1 MSLLGSMTSCIQCVA
16 WCQFHTRPLQSWIL
30 SKWDKDYHHLNLRLE
45 IPPAVK
51 KFLKM
56 VGGSRS
62 PSKRC
67 ELGSLANNPD
77 PDRCQHLR
85 LGSSSSREVR
95 SGSLVPFN
103 DSCILKRKGAESRPK
118 NPESLYQGSKRE
130 APKNLLR
137 QYNYGCIFKET
148 GRNKVKKT
156 SDHFPGN
163 IFLGRRECSFTFS
176 SPSERLRERGS
187 GLPQQ
192 DTYSPSRMEP
202 KNRNLPGD
210 CPQMGKPCHRSLCI
224 QDKFKS
230 QEILFPK
237 SKGSSLGSGCLLPAL
252 GSGSPLRIPS
262 SSSDQ
267 QSSPEISIQSGQADS
282 SCSVL
287 AKEKL
292 VSASTKA
299 GSRLSFHPSQ
309 DSRPLASGTSLTP
322 EPRVP
327 ESISLDPESA
337 FLNTKGLSFKVIK
350 TLRNSR
356 KPVTHA
362 IYLKIWKKFC
372 AWCKDHPN
380 QDSPNIC
387 QVLDFLQEGFDKGL
401 RPSTLKVQ
409 VSALSAYFDTALAE
423 HRWVKRFFQAC
434 TRLRPTVKESSPQW
448 DLSLVLNA
456 LTSDPFEP
464 NESNNLRFLT
474 LKTAFLVAITSAR
487 RIGELQ
493 ALSICEPYLSVSE
506 DRITLRLDRNFLPKV
521 VSNFHRSQ
529 ADDRKMAIRSPKN
542 ATEEKW
548 YLLDVRRSVLRY
560 L

>member
-1 MSLLGSMTSCIQCVA
+1 MCSLVPDPNKTSPVLDPVKMGQRLPSPEFMIGDS
-16 WCQFHTRPLQSWIL
+16 FSSKRIL
-30 SKWDKDYHHLNLRLE
+30 KLVE
-45 IPPAVK
+45 
-51 KFLKM
+51 
-56 VGGSRS
+56 GSRS

-95 SGSLVPFN
+95 SGPLVPFN
-103 DSCILKRKGAESRPK
+103 DSCILKRKGAKSRPK

-156 SDHFPGN
+156 SDHLPGN
-163 IFLGRRECSFTFS
+163 IFLGRRECSFNFS

-202 KNRNLPGD
+202 EIRNLPGD

-237 SKGSSLGSGCLLPAL
+237 SKGSSLGSGCFLPAL
-252 GSGSPLRIPS
+252 GSGSPLCIPS

-299 GSRLSFHPSQ
+299 GSRPSFHPSQ
-309 DSRPLASGTSLTP
+309 DSISLAPGTSLTP

-362 IYLKIWKKFC
+362 IYLKIWKKCC
-372 AWCKDHPN
+372 AWCKDHSN

-448 DLSLVLNA
+448 DLSLVLDA

-506 DRITLRLDRNFLPKV
+506 DRITLRLETL
-521 VSNFHRSQ
+521 S
-529 ADDRKMAIRSPKN
+529 
-542 ATEEKW
+542 T
-548 YLLDVRRSVLRY
+548 
-560 L
+560 

>member
-1 MSLLGSMTSCIQCVA
+1 MCSLVPDPNKTSPVLDPVKMGQRLPSPEFMIGDS
-16 WCQFHTRPLQSWIL
+16 FSSKRIL
-30 SKWDKDYHHLNLRLE
+30 KLVE
-45 IPPAVK
+45 
-51 KFLKM
+51 
-56 VGGSRS
+56 GSRS

-95 SGSLVPFN
+95 SGPLVPFN
-103 DSCILKRKGAESRPK
+103 DSCILKRKGAKSRPK

-156 SDHFPGN
+156 SDHLPGN
-163 IFLGRRECSFTFS
+163 IFLGRRECSFNFS

-202 KNRNLPGD
+202 EIRNLPGD

-237 SKGSSLGSGCLLPAL
+237 SKGSSLGSGCFLPAL
-252 GSGSPLRIPS
+252 GSGSPLCIPS

-299 GSRLSFHPSQ
+299 GSRPSFHPSQ
-309 DSRPLASGTSLTP
+309 DSISLAPGTSLTP

-337 FLNTKGLSFKVIK
+337 FLNTKGLSFK
-350 TLRNSR
+350 
-356 KPVTHA
+356 
-362 IYLKIWKKFC
+362 
-372 AWCKDHPN
+372 
-380 QDSPNIC
+380 
-387 QVLDFLQEGFDKGL
+387 VLDFLQEGFDKGL

-448 DLSLVLNA
+448 DLSLVLDA

-506 DRITLRLDRNFLPKV
+506 DRITLRLETL
-521 VSNFHRSQ
+521 S
-529 ADDRKMAIRSPKN
+529 
-542 ATEEKW
+542 T
-548 YLLDVRRSVLRY
+548 
-560 L
+560 